1 LQVSFRVAIN
11 EAELRMRRYGMK
23 SFFACALFA
32 IGVGAIAALPAAQ
45 AAPAPSASPLPPGL
59 GKQGTVTAQEV
70 DVALVLAVDVS
81 GSIDYEEAELQRK
94 GIVDAFMSREVIQAI
109 QAGSL
114 GRIGVSVVYFSSRD
128 YGVMSVPVNWMV
140 VQDQASATAFVKAL
154 VAARRP
160 SARGT
165 SISDALE
172 LSMRMIETGPY
183 HSVKQVIDVS
193 GDGVNNA
200 GRPVQQVREEVLSKG
215 ITINGLAI
223 IDYSTPQDLDKYFE
237 ACVIGGPAAF
247 ALEAKGFTD
256 FARAMR
262 RKLVLEISGLTPA
275 DMPEGNPLIIKVA
288 ASNAPSQKAAP
299 APVLPVRPVRPQT
312 NSPYAGGC
320 DFPMFGGGFG
330 NFGNFG
336 FR

>member
-1 LQVSFRVAIN
+1 
-11 EAELRMRRYGMK
+11 MRRSVVK
-23 SFFACALFA
+23 SLLACAALAFGSFA
-32 IGVGAIAALPAAQ
+32 LAAFPPAQ
-45 AAPAPSASPLPPGL
+45 AAQGPVPLPPIAPTLKGA
-59 GKQGTVTAQEV
+59 QPQEV

-94 GIVDAFMSREVIQAI
+94 GIVDAVMSKEVLQAI
-109 QAGSL
+109 QSGSL
-114 GRIGVSVVYFSSRD
+114 GRIGISVVYFSSSD
-128 YGVMSVPVNWMV
+128 YGVMSVPVNWMI
-140 VQDQASATAFVKAL
+140 VQDQASAINFSKAL

-172 LSMRMIETGPY
+172 LSLRMLETGPY

-200 GRPVQQVREEVLSKG
+200 GRAVQDVRDEIVAKG
-215 ITINGLAI
+215 ITINGLPI

-237 ACVIGGPAAF
+237 GCVTGGPASF
-247 ALEAKGFTD
+247 VIPAKGFTD

-275 DMPEGNPLIIKVA
+275 DRPEGNPLIVKVA
-288 ASNAPSQKAAP
+288 ASSEKARP
-299 APVLPVRPVRPQT
+299 APVLPVRPSRPQT
-312 NSPYAGGC
+312 NAYSSAC
-320 DFPMFGGGFG
+320 NFPMFGGFGGFG
-330 NFGNFG
+330 NFS

>member
-1 LQVSFRVAIN
+1 VL
-11 EAELRMRRYGMK
+11 G
-23 SFFACALFA
+23 
-32 IGVGAIAALPAAQ
+32 AQ
-45 AAPAPSASPLPPGL
+45 AQA
-59 GKQGTVTAQEV
+59 QAQEV

-114 GRIGVSVVYFSSRD
+114 GRIGVSVVYFSSAD

-140 VQDQASATAFVKAL
+140 VEDQASATNFVKAL

-165 SISDALE
+165 SISDALA
-172 LSMRMIETGPY
+172 LSLRMLETGPFN
-183 HSVKQVIDVS
+183 SVKQVIDVS

-200 GRPVQQVREEVLSKG
+200 GRAVQDIRDEILAKG
-215 ITINGLAI
+215 ITINGLPI
-223 IDYSTPQDLDKYFE
+223 LDYSTPQDLDKYFE
-237 ACVIGGPAAF
+237 GCVIGGPASF
-247 ALEAKGFTD
+247 VIPAKGFND

-275 DMPEGNPLIIKVA
+275 DMPEGNPLVIKVA
-288 ASNAPSQKAAP
+288 ASNNQQRPL
-299 APVLPVRPVRPQT
+299 PVQPVRPSRPQT
-312 NSPYAGGC
+312 NSPYSSAC
-320 DFPMFGGGFG
+320 NFPMFGGFGGFG
-330 NFGNFG
+330 NFS